1 MPKIE
6 TGIDNQSE
14 KFKSNYKYHKSL
26 ADNLQSLLEKIRE
39 MGPPHLIEKHHKRGK
54 LTARKRIAI
63 LKDDDSE
70 FLEFSEL
77 SAHEVYDDNVP
88 AAGIIT
94 GILEIHERSCVVVAN
109 DATVKGGTYYPLTVK
124 KHLRAQEIAM
134 ENRLPC
140 IYLVD
145 SGGAFLP
152 KQDDVF
158 PDKVLPKIV

>member
-6 TGIDNQSE
+6 TRIDNQSE

-39 MGPPHLIEKHHKRGK
+39 MGPPHLIEKHRKRGK

-77 SAHEVYDDNVP
+77 SAHEFVESRAIKKISNLF
-88 AAGIIT
+88 IIN
-94 GILEIHERSCVVVAN
+94 ILGYKYE
-109 DATVKGGTYYPLTVK
+109 GTMKSIVILKLNPL
-124 KHLRAQEIAM
+124 L
-134 ENRLPC
+134 
-140 IYLVD
+140 Y
-145 SGGAFLP
+145 
-152 KQDDVF
+152 
-158 PDKVLPKIV
+158 